1 MCVLTELTHTSFAID
16 LGFKITNVTME
27 SRRDRLTFTSE
38 TYNKIQD
45 SINSLVRYF
54 YTEDTSMVMFRS

>member
-1 MCVLTELTHTSFAID
+1 MLTELTHTSFAVD

-27 SRRDRLTFTSE
+27 SQRERLTFTSE

-54 YTEDTSMVMFRS
+54 FVLDYSI